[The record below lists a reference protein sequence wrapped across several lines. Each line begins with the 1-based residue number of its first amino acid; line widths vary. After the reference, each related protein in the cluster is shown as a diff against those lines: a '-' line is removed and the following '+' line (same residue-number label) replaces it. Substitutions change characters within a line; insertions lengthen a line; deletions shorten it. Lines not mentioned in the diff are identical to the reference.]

1 MDNNFLIICIG
12 NNSNNLQGCENDAI
26 LFYNLGF
33 LYPKHLL
40 LGKNATLKNL
50 NKIFQ
55 LNNKKRNVII
65 FFSGHGFKGGCLN
78 LSDGILKPI
87 EIYDLINSN
96 FNEDVDL
103 YLILDCCY
111 SGGFPQIKN
120 FNKIKNTYIIASCQ
134 KNEKSAE
141 IIISYNLSYFE
152 SWKPI
157 INNKKIILG
166 LFTVNLVEIIRK
178 NNLYDVR
185 KWLNQNE
192 YWEELENISF
202 QKIVIKQ

>member
-55 LNNKKRNVII
+55 LNNKKTNIII

-96 FNEDVDL
+96 FKENIDL

-120 FNKIKNTYIIASCQ
+120 FNKIKNTYIIASC
-134 KNEKSAE
+134 KENEKSAE
-141 IIISYNLSYFE
+141 IIINYNPKYFNN
-152 SWKPI
+152 WKPPI
-157 INNKKIILG
+157 TNKKITLG
-166 LFTVNLVEIIRK
+166 LFTHNLVEIIDK
-178 NNLYDVR
+178 NNLIDI
-185 KWLNQNE
+185 KTWFDKNDL
-192 YWEELENISF
+192 WEELENISF

>member
-1 MDNNFLIICIG
+1 MDNNFLLICIG

-26 LFYNLGF
+26 LFYNLNF

-40 LGKNATLKNL
+40 LGKNASLKNL

-55 LNNKKRNVII
+55 LNNKKTNVII

-78 LSDGILKPI
+78 LFDGVLKPI

-96 FNEDVDL
+96 FEETIDL

-120 FNKIKNTYIIASCQ
+120 FNKIKNTYIFASCQ
-134 KNEKSAE
+134 ENEKSAE
-141 IIISYNLSYFE
+141 IIIYYNLNYFQL
-152 SWKPI
+152 WKPI

-166 LFTVNLVEIIRK
+166 LFTVNLVEIIKK
-178 NNLYDVR
+178 NSLYDVK
-185 KWLNQNE
+185 KWLNKKD
-192 YWEELENISF
+192 YWKELENISF
-202 QKIVIKQ
+202 QKIVIKL

>member
-12 NNSNNLQGCENDAI
+12 NNSNNLNGCENDAI
-26 LFYNLGF
+26 LFYNLNF

-55 LNNKKRNVII
+55 LNNKKTNIII

-78 LSDGILKPI
+78 LADGILKPI

-96 FNEDVDL
+96 FNDCVDL

-134 KNEKSAE
+134 ENEKSAE
-141 IIISYNLSYFE
+141 IIIFYNPSYFQ
-152 SWKPI
+152 SWKPTY
-157 INNKKIILG
+157 NNKKIVLG

-178 NNLYDVR
+178 NNLYDIQ
-185 KWLNQNE
+185 KWLVKKD

>member
-12 NNSNNLQGCENDAI
+12 NNSNNLNGCENDAI
-26 LFYNLGF
+26 LFYNLNF

-55 LNNKKRNVII
+55 LNNKKTNIII

-78 LSDGILKPI
+78 LYDGILKPI
-87 EIYDLINSN
+87 EIYDSINSN
-96 FNEDVDL
+96 FNDYVDL

-134 KNEKSAE
+134 ENEKSSE
-141 IIISYNLSYFE
+141 IIIFYNSNYFP
-152 SWKPI
+152 SWKPTY
-157 INNKKIILG
+157 NNKKIVLG

-178 NNLYDVR
+178 HNLYDIK
-185 KWLNQNE
+185 KWLDKNE